1 MPVVPGF
8 RFDLFISYA
17 HLDDTPWQ
25 PGADAWVTEFVNSL
39 RDYLKRAE
47 RSVQECFDPKIHTGN
62 DFNLAIREAIYGS
75 AVLLTQARVSP
86 NAPRQGEFN
95 PDPGHSFPDVNIQVF
110 SNFEGANRGEPTMGL
125 VKSYQSHTQQL
136 TAAHKIMKC
145 MGKAVIPV
153 LSTLAKQYAVC
164 DRWFSS
170 VPGPSFPNRS
180 FAQAATSIG
189 RVDNSVIG
197 YSAIPKTIYELLD
210 ENGITARIYCS
221 DSAMAFT
228 FPGLQQ
234 KPTFFE
240 KFDRFL
246 ESCKKGHLPAYAFLE
261 PRYSDQLAE
270 NGAPL
275 AANDE
280 HADHDIAAGEQLIH
294 DVHQAIR
301 SNKELW
307 ESSILVITYSQH
319 GGFYDHAVPPD
330 TVSPDGLLADDPGQ
344 SVAKAPPFDFKRLG
358 VRVPA
363 VIISPYIEPGTI
375 DHSVYDHTSV
385 IATARKLFLGKSA
398 ATGYLT
404 QRDGLADT
412 FDYLLTR
419 ATPRTD
425 NPIP

>member
-25 PGADAWVTEFVNSL
+25 PGADARVTEFVNSL
-39 RDYLKRAE
+39 RDYL
-47 RSVQECFDPKIHTGN
+47 

-75 AVLLTQARVSP
+75 AVLLTQVRVSP

-95 PDPGHSFPDVNIQVF
+95 PDPGHSFPDVNFQVF

-145 MGKAVIPV
+145 MGEAVIPV

-180 FAQAATSIG
+180 FAHAATSIG
-189 RVDNSVIG
+189 SVDNSVIG
-197 YSAIPKTIYELLD
+197 YWAIPQTIYELLD

-221 DSAMAFT
+221 DSTMAFT
-228 FPGLQQ
+228 FRGLQQ

-280 HADHDIAAGEQLIH
+280 HADHDMAAGEQLIH
-294 DVHQAIR
+294 DVYQAIR

-344 SVAKAPPFDFKRLG
+344 SAAKAPPLDFKRLG
-358 VRVPA
+358 VPA
-363 VIISPYIEPGTI
+363 VIISPYIELGTI

-398 ATGYLT
+398 ATSYLT